1 MGGGNAG
8 PGASGGPGA
17 HGVSGG
23 PAGGVRGLIG
33 DTELESSPVV
43 ANRTMNR
50 GRGLAGVNGY
60 DRELGLDVL
69 GVLRER
75 LAAVGRASWLDLCC
89 GEGRAV
95 IQGAAELAASV
106 VPFDETSSGMP
117 PGGLLDTLPGALLG
131 PLSGTLAGLVTVV
144 GVDLVEAFAL
154 PGTLPPGLELVAAS
168 VTDWRPPAGR
178 TFDLISCVHGLH
190 YLGDKLGLL
199 ERAAAWTAPGG
210 IFAATFDPAGVRHAG
225 DRRSAARRVL
235 RVLRDAGATYD
246 ARRHLLT
253 WHGPTSLDFG
263 ARYAGADPGAGFGY
277 VGIETVDSCY
287 TWE

>member
-17 HGVSGG
+17 DSASGG
-23 PAGGVRGLIG
+23 PTGGVRGLIG

-69 GVLRER
+69 ELLRER
-75 LAAVGRASWLDLCC
+75 MAAVGRASWLDLCC

-95 IQGAAELAASV
+95 IQGAAELAGSSL
-106 VPFDETSSGMP
+106 SSGK
-117 PGGLLDTLPGALLG
+117 A
-131 PLSGTLAGLVTVV
+131 TVV

-154 PGTLPPGLELVAAS
+154 PGAPPPGLELVAAS
-168 VTDWRPPAGR
+168 VAGWQPRPGQ

-190 YLGDKLGLL
+190 YIGDKLGLL

-210 IFAATFDPAGVRHAG
+210 VFAATFDPAGVRHTG

-246 ARRHLLT
+246 ARRHLLS
-253 WHGPTSLDFG
+253 WRGPTSLDFA

-287 TWE
+287 VWE